1 MGERMEFVLG
11 LAVAGVLTVLA
22 LNMSSRQKSVE
33 HPIPHHVAAADP
45 RFRRELELLVGPAF
59 LDGNLATNLE
69 NGDEIFPAM
78 LDAIRGARRSIAFET
93 FIYWSGRIGRE
104 FAEALAERARA
115 GVEVRVILDWLGS
128 KKMDAELI
136 TLMQD
141 AGARVVRFHRPHWY
155 TLARMN
161 NRTHRK
167 LLIVDGRIGFT
178 GGVGIADEWLG
189 DAEDPGDW
197 RDSHYRIEGPVV
209 AQIQAAFLENWL
221 EATGE
226 LLTGEDY
233 FPELEPAGTARMQF
247 FTSSPNGGADSMELM
262 YVLSIA
268 AAQHS
273 IDITAAYFLPDEQMC
288 RALIAARRRGVRI
301 RILAPGKHIDRRIA
315 RYASRDDW
323 GPLLEAGVEI
333 YEFEPTMIHCKLLV
347 VDRQVASVGSTNFDP
362 RSLHLNAEANLN
374 VADSAFAQ
382 RLVQVFEEDLARSR
396 RIRLADWTHRP
407 LRARLV
413 ERISSIVQPQL

>member
-1 MGERMEFVLG
+1 MEFVLG
-11 LAVAGVLTVLA
+11 VLLAGVLTVLA
-22 LNMSSRQKSVE
+22 LNLASRQKSVE
-33 HPIPHHVAAADP
+33 HHIQHHVAAADR
-45 RFRRELELLVGPAF
+45 RFQRELELLVGPAF
-59 LDGNLATNLE
+59 LDGNVATNLE

-78 LDAIRGARRSIAFET
+78 LDAVRGARCSINFET

-128 KKMDAELI
+128 KKMEDELLE
-136 TLMQD
+136 LMRS
-141 AGARVVRFHRPHWY
+141 AGAHVVRFHRPHWY

-167 LLIVDGRIGFT
+167 LLIVDGTLGFT

-189 DAEDPGDW
+189 RAQDPDHW
-197 RDSHYRIEGPVV
+197 RDSHYRIAGPVV
-209 AQIQAAFLENWL
+209 AQIQAAFIENWL

-226 LLTGEDY
+226 LLTGDAF
-233 FPELEPAGTARMQF
+233 FPPLQAVGTARMQF

-273 IDITAAYFLPDEQMC
+273 IDITAAYFLPDDLMC
-288 RALIAARRRGVRI
+288 RALIEARRRGVRV

-315 RYASRDDW
+315 RLASRDDW
-323 GPLLEAGVEI
+323 GPLLEAGIEI
-333 YEFEPTMIHCKLLV
+333 HEFEPTMLHCKLLV
-347 VDRQVASVGSTNFDP
+347 VDRHVASVGSTNFDP

-374 VADSAFAQ
+374 IADSGFAQ
-382 RLVQVFEEDLARSR
+382 RLTQVFEQDLARSHR
-396 RIRLADWTHRP
+396 VKLSDWSHRP
-407 LRARLV
+407 LRVRLV
-413 ERISSIVQPQL
+413 ERVSSLVQPQL